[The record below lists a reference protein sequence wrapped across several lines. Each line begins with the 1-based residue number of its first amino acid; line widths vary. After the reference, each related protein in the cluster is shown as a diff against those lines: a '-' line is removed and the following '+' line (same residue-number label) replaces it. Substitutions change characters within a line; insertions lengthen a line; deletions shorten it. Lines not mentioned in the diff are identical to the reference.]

1 MTATIE
7 LPTPAEADGLICRLQ
22 GTSPPF
28 MVLMGRYGTAAPA
41 LRHFGLVEW
50 QNQRLE
56 GAIEAFRAALL
67 LAPDDPNLWR
77 DLAGAFE
84 ASLDAA
90 RADRCIRQAI
100 RLDPAA
106 ARSWLLLANLCSQQ
120 GEHAEAETAF
130 DRAIAEEP
138 ALADAH
144 FGLGLIYFAQRRL
157 DEAKL
162 SLRSAIRHGYAN
174 ALGFTGLA
182 HVLYLAGDYA
192 ECAAAFEQALR
203 FGPLETSAHRKYLRA
218 HMFGKMVD
226 RRVDE
231 AIADYATLAG
241 PDSEGVDDILRSGFA
256 VLSAFGHRDAAIL
269 VGRRRL
275 ALNPDDPS
283 QRYLLE
289 AVTGEP
295 LSRAPND
302 YLESHFDAFADEFD
316 RQLVEVLR
324 YKAPEAMAALVARH
338 RTRFARSLDLG
349 CGTGLAAEPLA
360 RFGGAL
366 TGVDLAGRMLEK
378 AAERGLYA
386 ELVKAEA
393 VAFLDGSSAPF
404 DLVFAADLLV
414 YIGDLEPIFAGLA
427 RSMATGGILALSIEM
442 TAEHDY
448 TLLSSGRFAH
458 DPRYIRRLAECHF
471 DSLDSVPAVIR
482 LEANRPVEGMFFVL
496 ERRDGPSTAPVSG
509 EGGLRRAR
517 NFAAA
522 ASA

>member
-22 GTSPPF
+22 DTSPSF
-28 MVLMGRYGTAAPA
+28 KVLMGRYGTAAPA

-50 QNQRLE
+50 QDQHLDD
-56 GAIEAFRAALL
+56 AIEAFRAALL

-84 ASLDAA
+84 ASLDAV

-106 ARSWLLLANLCSQQ
+106 ARSWLLLANLCSQR

-130 DRAIAEEP
+130 GRAIAQDP

-144 FGLGLIYFAQRRL
+144 FGLGLVQFAQRRL

-192 ECAAAFEQALR
+192 ECAAAFERALA
-203 FGPLETSAHRKYLRA
+203 FGPLEAGAHRKYLRA
-218 HMFGKMVD
+218 RMFGKMID

-231 AIADYATLAG
+231 AIADYGTLAQPG
-241 PDSEGVDDILRSGFA
+241 SESLDDILRSGFA
-256 VLSAFGHRDAAIL
+256 VLCAFGHRDAAIAL
-269 VGRRRL
+269 GRKRL
-275 ALNPDDPS
+275 ELDPDDPS

-289 AVTGEP
+289 AVSGEA

-316 RQLVEVLR
+316 RQLVDVLR
-324 YKAPEAMAALVARH
+324 YDAPEAMAALVARH
-338 RTRFARSLDLG
+338 RTRFSRGLDLG

-386 ELVKAEA
+386 DLVKAEA
-393 VAFLDGSSAPF
+393 VAFLDACAAPF

-427 RSMATGGILALSIEM
+427 RSMATGGILALSIET

-448 TLLSSGRFAH
+448 ALLSSGRFAH
-458 DPRYIRRLAECHF
+458 DPCYVRRLAAEAF
-471 DSLDSVPAVIR
+471 DDLEEVPAVIR

-496 ERRDGPSTAPVSG
+496 ERRDGPSTA
-509 EGGLRRAR
+509 
-517 NFAAA
+517 AAT
-522 ASA
+522 